1 MALRPVVLDTDI
13 ISAIMRED
21 PVVLSK
27 ALAYLMEH
35 GRFTLSIIFSA
46 GFNINRL
53 VLLFERYSYMNADT
67 TRPQEQGNTEDLQ
80 ANKTHLPRFSG
91 PWQPKMM
98 GQIGLI
104 YGGLSGKSKSDFGRG
119 TARYV
124 TFLNVLEHVIIDL
137 DLLENVFVSPS
148 EAQNRVL
155 SGDLL
160 FNGTSETP
168 GDLAMGA
175 VVQADIPDLYLN
187 SFCFGFRIY
196 DPSSYD
202 AQFLAYF
209 FRGPIGR
216 QIMYALAQGATRYN
230 MSKQKFL
237 ELEINIPRYAE
248 QRAIAEV
255 LSDVDGLI
263 QSLDALIAK
272 KRAIKQATMQ
282 QLLTGKT
289 RLPGFSGAWR
299 PKMMRQIGLTYGGL
313 TGKSKSDFGRGTAH
327 YVTFLNVLE
336 HVIVDI
342 DLLENVFV
350 NPSETQNR
358 VLSGDLLFNGTS
370 ETPGDLAMGAVVQAD
385 IPDLYLNSF
394 CFGFRIYDPSSYDA
408 QFLAYFFRGPIGRQI
423 MYALAQGATRY
434 NMSKQKFLELEINL
448 PSVEEQ
454 TAIATI
460 LSDMD
465 AEIAALERR
474 RDKTCAIKQGMMQQ
488 LLTGRIRLV
497 KSE

>member
-1 MALRPVVLDTDI
+1 
-13 ISAIMRED
+13 
-21 PVVLSK
+21 
-27 ALAYLMEH
+27 
-35 GRFTLSIIFSA
+35 
-46 GFNINRL
+46 
-53 VLLFERYSYMNADT
+53 MNADT

-91 PWQPKMM
+91 EWRPKMM
-98 GQIGLI
+98 RQIGLT

-124 TFLNVLEHVIIDL
+124 TFLNVLENVVVDL
-137 DLLENVFVSPS
+137 DLLEHVFLNPR

-168 GDLAMGA
+168 GHLAMGA

-202 AQFLAYF
+202 AHFLVYF

-237 ELEINIPRYAE
+237 ELEVNLPRYEE
-248 QRAIAEV
+248 QRAIA
-255 LSDVDGLI
+255 
-263 QSLDALIAK
+263 A
-272 KRAIKQATMQ
+272 
-282 QLLTGKT
+282 
-289 RLPGFSGAWR
+289 
-299 PKMMRQIGLTYGGL
+299 
-313 TGKSKSDFGRGTAH
+313 
-327 YVTFLNVLE
+327 
-336 HVIVDI
+336 
-342 DLLENVFV
+342 
-350 NPSETQNR
+350 
-358 VLSGDLLFNGTS
+358 
-370 ETPGDLAMGAVVQAD
+370 
-385 IPDLYLNSF
+385 
-394 CFGFRIYDPSSYDA
+394 
-408 QFLAYFFRGPIGRQI
+408 
-423 MYALAQGATRY
+423 
-434 NMSKQKFLELEINL
+434 
-448 PSVEEQ
+448 
-454 TAIATI
+454 I

-488 LLTGRIRLV
+488 LITGRVRLV
-497 KSE
+497 RNPERE